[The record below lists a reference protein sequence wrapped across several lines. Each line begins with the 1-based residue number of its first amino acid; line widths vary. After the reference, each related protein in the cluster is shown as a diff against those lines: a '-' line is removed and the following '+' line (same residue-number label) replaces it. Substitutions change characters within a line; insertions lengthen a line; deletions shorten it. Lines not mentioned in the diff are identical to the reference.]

1 MSTSTSTSTSP
12 AAPASRPVIVGIS
25 TKSYLGYR
33 ASLDWLKQVTDIAR
47 RHEAVVA
54 GRVRLFVAPSAPL
67 LESAVRLAAGTE
79 VVVAAQD
86 VSPDRAGAHTGDVPA
101 SLLAEMGVRLVEVG
115 HAERR
120 ATRGE
125 TSAVIREK
133 IARADEAGIASLLC
147 IGETARGSVDEAV
160 AACLAQVDDATST
173 RIVLAY
179 EPIWAIGA
187 AEPAPASH
195 VTAVVD
201 GIRAGLPSALSAAPV
216 IYGGSAG
223 PGLLASLRPS
233 VDGLFLGRFAHDA
246 TNVERVLDEAAA
258 A

>member
-1 MSTSTSTSTSP
+1 
-12 AAPASRPVIVGIS
+12 VIVGIS

-33 ASLDWLKQVTDIAR
+33 ASLDWLQKVTDIAR

-54 GRVRLFVAPSAPL
+54 GRVRLFVAPSEPL
-67 LESAVRLAAGTE
+67 LESAVRLASGTA

-86 VSPDRAGAHTGDVPA
+86 VSQDPAGAHTGDVPA
-101 SLLAEMGVRLVEVG
+101 SLLAEMGVRLVEIG

-120 ATRGE
+120 AARGE
-125 TSAVIREK
+125 TSEVIRAK
-133 IARADEAGIASLLC
+133 ITRADAAGLASLLC
-147 IGETARGSVDEAV
+147 IGETERGSIDDAV
-160 AACLAQVDDATST
+160 AACLRQVDDAVSS
-173 RIVLAY
+173 RVVLAY

-187 AEPAPASH
+187 AEPAPAAH

-201 GIRAGLPSALSAAPV
+201 GIRAGLPAALADAPI

-246 TNVERVLDEAAA
+246 ANVERVLDEAAA
-258 A
+258 